1 MSGLLD
7 GRTREPDPAGPSAPS
22 LGRLAGLLTGVA
34 LVLDALALA
43 LLVPQSGDAL
53 ANLDSS
59 TIGGYVLGATFP
71 IVGWVIA
78 SRRPANSIG
87 WIFLGIGLSQALDT
101 FVTEYAHVGLVAHP
115 GWLPA
120 ADLMCWVEIWA
131 WAPGFVLLL
140 TAAILLFPDGR
151 PPSPRWR
158 AVFWVAAAALFLLV
172 VPVAIVGWPSRGV
185 ELLGSEP
192 STSTDP
198 VLSAMLALQLVGL
211 VLLVVAGLTSVT
223 GLLVRFRRSTG
234 IERAQLKWFA
244 AAGAVEVVILIASAF
259 VQLPGLLLNV
269 LLSVVV
275 APLLP
280 IAAAIAI
287 LRYRLYD
294 IDRIVSRTI
303 AYTAISAVLL
313 AVFAGAILLSQSVLA
328 PLTGGGPIAV
338 AASTLLVAA
347 LFQPLRGR
355 VQGIVDRRFNR
366 ARYDAE
372 AIVTGFVGNVRDQV
386 ELDALVDEV
395 VVAAR
400 RSVAPASVSVW
411 LREGSGR

>member
-1 MSGLLD
+1 M
-7 GRTREPDPAGPSAPS
+7 
-22 LGRLAGLLTGVA
+22 
-34 LVLDALALA
+34 
-43 LLVPQSGDAL
+43 
-53 ANLDSS
+53 
-59 TIGGYVLGATFP
+59 
-71 IVGWVIA
+71 GWVIA

-101 FVTEYAHVGLVAHP
+101 FATEYAHVGLVAHP

-120 ADLMCWVEIWA
+120 ADLMSWVEIWA